1 MQTIGSY
8 VTFEMLRDALS
19 RELTA
24 PPKLLPPNPIG
35 DALGAHLDEIAEWTL
50 SRVGGDWAPSF
61 EQVVAVAKGQHG
73 VRPVAIWDLPS
84 RLAYSAVVEGMS
96 SLIPMPERSAAAWT
110 AFLEHPLTKDCEYIV
125 TADIASCYQL
135 IDHSELE
142 QELLMQTGQ
151 NGSIKAMLRL
161 IREASG
167 RTYGIPQQSAASD
180 VIAEAFLARLERSVI
195 RKGVDCSRYND
206 DFRIACKD
214 WSSTIHAIETLSEQA
229 RGMGLQLN
237 DSKVLTFKKRTY
249 ERQLTR
255 ASELREEIATAASVD
270 LTELYIDYDGDIEEV
285 EPAKLDVE
293 LLSAVRLLERWK
305 RVAGRGHVAERN
317 RQEHVA
323 LVRLLPL
330 ALRALQSA
338 SADAENALDI
348 ALQLLRFEQT
358 LTPQACTFLA
368 TRTDSGAVLTALD
381 GFLAKTP
388 YLTGWQTWW
397 LAQAVAGLPGFAAG
411 TDRPAR
417 RRREWLQH
425 AHAQAIDNQALRAHT
440 ALALARCQLIRE
452 ADLLSLYDRSGD
464 VARPTVVAAI
474 AAVKPSAA
482 TRKAI
487 TEDSKLHSWIYD
499 WAASNA

>member
-1 MQTIGSY
+1 MQAIDSY
-8 VTFEMLRDALS
+8 VTLETLRDALS

-35 DALGAHLDEIAEWTL
+35 DALNASLDDIAEWTL
-50 SRVGGDWAPSF
+50 SRVGGDWAPSS

-84 RLAYSAVVEGMS
+84 RLAYNAMVEGIS
-96 SLIPMPERSAAAWT
+96 NFIPTPERSAAAWT
-110 AFLEHPLTKDCEYIV
+110 DFLENPLTADCEYIV
-125 TADIASCYQL
+125 TADIAACYQL
-135 IDHSELE
+135 IDHGELE

-151 NGSIKAMLRL
+151 NGSVKAIIRLLR
-161 IREASG
+161 EVSG

-180 VIAEAFLARLERSVI
+180 VIAEAFLARLERSVV
-195 RKGVDCSRYND
+195 RKGVVCSRYSD
-206 DFRIACKD
+206 DFRITCKD

-229 RGMGLQLN
+229 RNMGLLLN
-237 DSKVLTFKKRTY
+237 DSKVLTFKKRNY
-249 ERQLTR
+249 KRQLDR
-255 ASELREEIATAASVD
+255 ANELREEIASSASVD
-270 LTELYIDYDGDIEEV
+270 LTELYIDYDGDIEV
-285 EPAKLDVE
+285 VRPAELDVE

-305 RVAGRGHVAERN
+305 QVAGRGHVAERN

-330 ALRALQSA
+330 ALRALQSV

-348 ALQLLRFEQT
+348 ALQLLRFEQK

-368 TRTDSGAVLTALD
+368 TRTDHSAVIAALD
-381 GFLAKTP
+381 RFLSKAP

-397 LAQAVAGLPGFAAG
+397 LAQTVASLPGFVG

-417 RRREWLQH
+417 RRQEWLEK
-425 AHAQAIDNQALRAHT
+425 AHRQAIDNQTLRAHT
-440 ALALARCQLIRE
+440 ALALARCRLISE
-452 ADLLSLYDRSGD
+452 TDLLGLYDRSGD

-474 AAVKPSAA
+474 AAIKPSTA

-487 TEDSKLHSWIYD
+487 TADSKLHSWIHD
-499 WAASNA
+499 WAASSA